1 MRTAHQGSGCGG
13 SWIIKGLHLPGQLL
27 GPPGDKQYCSTWTQ
41 AQAAPGQWAV
51 GIMGAGGRDIFGM
64 CLSSLGLTQDK
75 HRLRNTPLGP
85 GLPKKW
91 IQPET
96 LGWISVKIKEL
107 WTPWLSVY
115 LAPTDLRPS
124 QDPGAYPLTLGFLQG
139 GPVQT
144 PPGYQLTETPGR
156 WAEQL
161 TTKLHCRNN
170 ELALCHDGF
179 IIKLLICKLRLINI
193 KVYI

>member
-1 MRTAHQGSGCGG
+1 MRTSNQASGCGG

-41 AQAAPGQWAV
+41 ARAAPGQWAV

-75 HRLRNTPLGP
+75 NRLRNTPLGP

-96 LGWISVKIKEL
+96 LGWMSVKIKEP

-115 LAPTDLRPS
+115 LASTDLRPS

-139 GPVQT
+139 GPAQT
-144 PPGYQLTETPGR
+144 PPAISLP
-156 WAEQL
+156 
-161 TTKLHCRNN
+161 KLRGGGLSSWQPNYTAGIMNLHSAN
-170 ELALCHDGF
+170 DWF
-179 IIKLLICKLRLINI
+179 IIKLLICKLHLINI